1 MRAAQRV
8 AAAAARA
15 PFPALV
21 LAAALLFAAVGALV
35 LDDYGIGVDDWA
47 QRQIAID
54 VADFVAGDDDA
65 LPANDVVSFYGAA
78 FELPLLLAERALGL
92 QDSRAVFLL
101 RHALSHLVFIAGGVV
116 GALLAWRMFGS
127 RWLGL
132 LTMLLFLLHPRIY
145 AHSFFNTKD
154 PSFAAAFMLALYLV
168 HRAFRRGTPGAFAL
182 CGAAVGLAVNLRVFG
197 LLLLPAVLALLAL
210 DVWQAADA
218 RARRRALLSGA
229 LFAAAALLTTYA
241 LHPYYWE
248 NPLRMLEAVTTL
260 ARHPAIFRS
269 RFLGET
275 FWSDA
280 VPPHYIPTWFAVTAP
295 PVTLLLGAL
304 GAAVVLGR
312 GARRPRAAAANGAL
326 RFQLL
331 LLGCV
336 VLPVLV
342 VAVTQA
348 HVYDDWRQMFFLWAP
363 FSLLA
368 AAGAQWLAGTPAMAG
383 AAHAAQTRVRTAPA
397 APYTNSARGG
407 YRRTARTLRQA
418 AAVGAAG
425 LGALSTVV
433 SMAALHPH
441 EQVYFSPLLQPASA
455 VSQNFSLGD
464 PTPSRRQGFEY
475 LLRRYPDDL
484 LLVPDGAGRGDAPLL
499 PEAQRR
505 RLLALTGVQI
515 GIVSLDDG
523 GWTPLPPGTRPPVVH
538 QVRAYGGV
546 VTATRAPTRFRDVA
560 AAADAGVFG
569 PPVARADFDVYLTDT
584 ALIYRKQPCGDD
596 DLAAARFFL
605 HVVPVNP
612 ADLPAYRAPH
622 GFDNL
627 DLAFDHS
634 SAAAHGVCLAVV
646 PLPVYALAHVRT
658 GQYAPGGG
666 EVWAAAFAVA
676 EAPLGGVR
684 RSTFDVELEGAAHQL
699 QAYGGVI
706 GATRAPARF
715 RDVAAAAAAGVFGPP
730 AARAAFD
737 VYLTDTALIY
747 HKNPCDADDLDA
759 AQFFLHV
766 VPANPADLPAA
777 RAPHGFDNLDSQFD
791 GNSGAADGVCLAVV
805 PLPDYAL
812 AHVRTGQ
819 YAPGGGVVWEAA
831 FDAAEV
837 LPRSGVRRSTFGGEL
852 DGAALTYRKTPCTA
866 DDVRQRFFLRVTP
879 VHAADLSDDRARY
892 GGEALNFD
900 FAEHGAFV
908 DGGCRARVALPAWPI
923 ARIVTG
929 QQTPNWER
937 TWEVSFVKTRTA
949 HAAR

>member
-1 MRAAQRV
+1 MQARPASTVEVVTPEASGILGGAWQTAAGPMPWHSAAPPHLVTRAAQRI

-35 LDDYGIGVDDWA
+35 LDDYGMGSDELL
-47 QRQIAID
+47 QRQIATG

-65 LPANDVVSFYGAA
+65 LPAGHDRFYGAA

-92 QDSRAVFLL
+92 QDSRAIFLL
-101 RHALSHLVFIAGGVV
+101 RRALSHLVFIAGGVV
-116 GALLAWRMFGS
+116 GALLAWRIFGS

-145 AHSFFNTKD
+145 AQSFFNTKD

-197 LLLLPAVLALLAL
+197 LILLPAVLALLAL

-218 RARRRALLSGA
+218 RARRRALLGGGA
-229 LFAAAALLTTYA
+229 FAAAALLTIYA

-248 NPLRMLEAVTTL
+248 NPLRMLDAVTTL
-260 ARHPAIFRS
+260 ARHPSIFRS
-269 RFLGET
+269 RFLGEMIWT
-275 FWSDA
+275 DA

-304 GAAVVLGR
+304 GAAVILGR
-312 GARRPRAAAANGAL
+312 AARRPRAAAANGAL

-331 LLGCV
+331 LLGCA

-342 VAVTQA
+342 VIVIQA
-348 HVYDDWRQMFFLWAP
+348 HVYGGWKHMYFLWAP

-407 YRRTARTLRQA
+407 YRRTAHTLRRA

-441 EQVYFSPLLQPASA
+441 EKVYFSPLLQPSNA
-455 VSQNFSLGD
+455 VAQNFSPDGS
-464 PTPSRRQGFEY
+464 PSSRGQGLEY
-475 LLRRYPDDL
+475 LLQRYPDDL
-484 LLVPDGAGRGDAPLL
+484 LFVPDIARRGDAYML

-505 RLLALTGVQI
+505 RLLALTGVQL

-523 GWTPLPPGTRPPVVH
+523 GWAPLPPGTRPPVVH

-546 VTATRAPTRFRDVA
+546 VASTRAPTRFRDVA
-560 AAADAGVFG
+560 AAADAGAFG
-569 PPVARADFDVYLTDT
+569 PPAARADFDVYLTDT
-584 ALIYRKQPCGDD
+584 ALIYHKRPCGAD
-596 DLAAARFFL
+596 DLDAARFFL
-605 HVVPVNP
+605 HVVPANP

-627 DLAFDHS
+627 DLVFDHS
-634 SAAAHGVCLAVV
+634 SAAAHGLCLAVV
-646 PLPVYALAHVRT
+646 SLPTYALAHVRT
-658 GQYAPGGG
+658 GQYVPGAGD
-666 EVWAAAFAVA
+666 VWDAEFAVA

-684 RSTFDVELEGAAHQL
+684 RSTFDV
-699 QAYGGVI
+699 
-706 GATRAPARF
+706 
-715 RDVAAAAAAGVFGPP
+715 
-730 AARAAFD
+730 
-737 VYLTDTALIY
+737 
-747 HKNPCDADDLDA
+747 
-759 AQFFLHV
+759 
-766 VPANPADLPAA
+766 
-777 RAPHGFDNLDSQFD
+777 
-791 GNSGAADGVCLAVV
+791 
-805 PLPDYAL
+805 
-812 AHVRTGQ
+812 
-819 YAPGGGVVWEAA
+819 
-831 FDAAEV
+831 
-837 LPRSGVRRSTFGGEL
+837 EL

-866 DDVRQRFFLRVTP
+866 DDVRQRFFLHVTP
-879 VHAADLSDDRARY
+879 AHAADLRADRARY
-892 GGEALNFD
+892 GAELLDFD

-923 ARIVTG
+923 ARIDTG
-929 QQTPNWER
+929 QRAVSLER
-937 TWEVSFVKTRTA
+937 AWEVSFVKTRTA
-949 HAAR
+949 QVDR